1 MNDKIIYGFMLLED
15 SVEEMKTLQYV
26 VSLVRPNEVV
36 WVLQLH
42 LFSAIESRRHPHQ
55 TLITFIVYRH
65 AIIQT

>member
-36 WVLQLH
+36 
-42 LFSAIESRRHPHQ
+42 
-55 TLITFIVYRH
+55 
-65 AIIQT
+65 